1 MQRGDEFWLCTDC
14 TMIAVNGD
22 ASAFDY
28 YYEPEEADQR
38 LKHIEEN
45 MPPNLVPDWR
55 EEPEWICGDCG
66 ETTTNPNYWDEDQ
79 TNHCPK
85 CHSDELYEREHGE
98 EEFSRQVCG
107 CCGTDLRGARFR
119 FVQLI

>member
-14 TMIAVNGD
+14 TLIAVNGD
-22 ASAFDY
+22 ASALDLY
-28 YYEPEEADQR
+28 PDADQR
-38 LKHIEEN
+38 LTLIEAN

-66 ETTTNPNYWDEDQ
+66 ETTINPNYWDEDQ

-107 CCGTDLRGARFR
+107 CCGTDLAGSRFR
-119 FVQLI
+119 FVQLV